1 MDLAALRE
9 RLASVG
15 VERVDVQ
22 AAVRR
27 HLAAGGRDE
36 LDAVL
41 HSLLMEGAID
51 RSHFAALSSDA
62 TVIVTGGPATLS
74 SDAPTTRIAPD
85 SVPDG
90 EATVR
95 GAETAGPAPGRRPT
109 SLDHRYVVLGMAGKG
124 GMGTVHVA
132 RDVDLLRKVALKQ
145 LVPEAA
151 RDASARARF
160 NREVQVMA
168 QLDHPNIVP
177 VYSLEVA
184 ADGGPAY
191 AMKLVEGRTFAALIE
206 ETLAF
211 AKEGRP
217 PDEAHSLP
225 VRLEHF
231 LKVCDAMSYAHDR
244 GVIHRDLK
252 PANLMLGPHNEV
264 YVMDWG
270 ICRVGGEPV
279 TAEET
284 ASPSPVYS
292 PESTETQVGTIVGT
306 PMFMSP
312 EQARAD
318 RDLDARSDQ
327 CALGLIL
334 YKLVT
339 LRSPYDGRTGLEIL
353 THVVKGERRP
363 VEPDKGAEPVAR
375 ELVAIVEK
383 ATNPEVDRRYPG
395 VRAFAD
401 DVRRFLRG
409 EAVEA
414 RPDSS
419 WQRLMRRLTRHRQV
433 VAVSVLALVAVTAL
447 AVVGLVVRHERAL
460 EREAFRT
467 SRLQALAGDVA
478 RAGDV
483 LQTRMLEVVGELDA
497 LSIVAVHAL
506 ASGGDERGPVPG
518 LDPAAPA
525 DDAVGVFTAAPGS
538 DPVVV
543 RRLARRL
550 QGAAS
555 QERALFERALHLL
568 GGEKATTS
576 SGLVDLRIGLA
587 AGLVYQYPRPAG
599 APAPAD
605 PRQALWYQE
614 GADKDAPHWGEPY
627 MDGGVVRLPFGAP
640 IRDGKGALLGVISL
654 VLAPQ
659 GVLEQVLTDGPV
671 PGARMALLLDPG
683 ARVIAVHPKAGAR
696 ERPLEPFGEP
706 ALDAALK
713 QHDVG
718 TLQTAAFGSPEVL
731 AFDRIHPFEW
741 TLVAVVPED
750 VLFAP
755 GDRAAAR

>member
-1 MDLAALRE
+1 MDVAVLRE

-15 VERVDVQ
+15 VERVDVP

-36 LDAVL
+36 PDAVL

-62 TVIVTGGPATLS
+62 TVIVTGGSPTLS
-74 SDAPTTRIAPD
+74 SDAPTAVMAQDVTSR
-85 SVPDG
+85 G
-90 EATVR
+90 EATVVQ
-95 GAETAGPAPGRRPT
+95 GSDSAAPPAGPRAA
-109 SLDHRYVVLGMAGKG
+109 SLERRYVVLGMAGKG

-160 NREVQVMA
+160 NREVQVTA

-191 AMKLVEGRTFAALIE
+191 SMKLVEGRTFAALID

-211 AKEGRP
+211 AREGRA
-217 PDEAHSLP
+217 PDEAHALP

-270 ICRVGGEPV
+270 ICRVVGEPV
-279 TAEET
+279 TADET
-284 ASPSPVYS
+284 APSPVHS

-339 LRSPYDGRTGLEIL
+339 LKSPYDGRTGLEIL

-363 VEPDKGAEPVAR
+363 VEPEKGAEPVPR
-375 ELVAIVEK
+375 ELVAIVDK
-383 ATNPEVDRRYPG
+383 ATHPQVDRRYRN

-419 WQRLMRRLTRHRQV
+419 WERTVRRLARHRQT
-433 VAVSVLALVAVTAL
+433 VAVSVLALVTAAAL
-447 AVVGLVVRHERAL
+447 AIVGLVVRHERAL
-460 EREAFRT
+460 EREAFRNA
-467 SRLQALAGDVA
+467 RLQTLAGDVG

-497 LSIVAVHAL
+497 LSVVAAHAL
-506 ASGGDERGPVPG
+506 SSGDDGGGPVPG
-518 LDPAAPA
+518 LDANAPA
-525 DDAVGVFTAAPGS
+525 GQGGAFTAAPGS
-538 DPVVV
+538 DPAVV
-543 RRLARRL
+543 RRQARRL
-550 QGAAS
+550 QRSAA
-555 QERALFERALHLL
+555 QEQELLERAVRLL

-587 AGLVYQYPRPAG
+587 SGLVYQFPRPAA
-599 APAPAD
+599 APAAAD
-605 PRQALWYQE
+605 PREAAWYRE

-627 MDGGVVRLPFGAP
+627 LDGGGVRLPFGAP
-640 IRDGKGALLGVISL
+640 IRGAKGELLGVISL
-654 VLAPQ
+654 VLVPQ
-659 GVLEQVLTDGPV
+659 GVLEQVLTEGPV
-671 PGARMALLLDPG
+671 PGTRMALLLDPG
-683 ARVIAVHPKAGAR
+683 ARVIAVHPKTGAR
-696 ERPLEPFGEP
+696 ERPLEPFGDP
-706 ALDAALK
+706 TLDAALK
-713 QHDVG
+713 EHDVG
-718 TLQTAAFGSPEVL
+718 TVRTTTFGSAEVL

-741 TLVAVVPED
+741 TLVAVVGED

-755 GDRAAAR
+755 ESPAAR